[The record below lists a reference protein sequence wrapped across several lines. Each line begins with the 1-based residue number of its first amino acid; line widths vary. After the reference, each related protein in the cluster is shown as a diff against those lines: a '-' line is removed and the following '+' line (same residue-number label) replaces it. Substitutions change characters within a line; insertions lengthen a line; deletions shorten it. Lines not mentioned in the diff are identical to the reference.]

1 MPITVHAH
9 TCLENNDFRCEL
21 ERLYDLS
28 PEFSDGEDALLQLE
42 NSLAQDT
49 VLYTALDEHQLIAAI
64 CSRAQGHEQVLEYV
78 IVHPTYRGRGIAERL
93 VGEVCRLQEAQGISV
108 FKPGCGAVYRCLMAL
123 NKL

>member
-42 NSLAQDT
+42 DSLAQDT
-49 VLYTALDEHQLIAAI
+49 VLYTAVDEHQLIAAI
-64 CSRAQGHEQVLEYV
+64 WCRAQQDERILEYV
-78 IVHPTYRGRGIAERL
+78 IVHPTHRGQGIAERL
-93 VGEVCRLQEAQGISV
+93 VGEACRMQEEQGISV
-108 FKPGCGAVYRCLMAL
+108 FKPGCGAVHRCLIAL